1 MGPLTGVRVLDLGQY
16 ITGPYATSLL
26 AEMGAD
32 VIKVESPPDGDEFRS
47 WEKGK
52 VSPQFLTFNHGKRS
66 IVLDLKAMDQRAEFY
81 RLVKTADVLIENFRP
96 GVTSRLGIAYESVR
110 ELNPQLVYCSI
121 TGFGSDGPYA
131 DRPAYDSVALGF
143 SGISSLLM
151 NPEQPRLMG
160 PAMADIITGQTAA
173 FCVVSAL
180 TGRARS
186 GKGEYVEVNMLASLV
201 RFITGQVAK
210 QVINGT
216 EEGPYTRSTL
226 SQAYAFRTSEG
237 EVLLIHL
244 SSPEK
249 FWRSLCEAVGRE
261 DLLTHP
267 VFGQRGNRVKHYDA
281 LMKELEP
288 TFAART
294 QAEWLQILTAH
305 EVPCAPVNRVSQ
317 TLADPQV
324 QHLRI
329 VEVEEDPVL
338 GRIPRFRPPVK
349 WTGET
354 PDLVSRPPKLGEHT
368 EEILAEL
375 RQSNAY
381 SVVGNLD
388 DKNASETRME

>member
-47 WEKGK
+47 WERGK

-66 IVLDLKAMDQRAEFY
+66 MVLDLKATDQRAEFY

-96 GVTSRLGIAYESVR
+96 GVTDRLGIAYRSVR
-110 ELNPQLVYCSI
+110 EVNPQLVYCSI
-121 TGFGSDGPYA
+121 TGFGTDGPYA

-143 SGISSLLM
+143 SGLSSLLM
-151 NPEQPRLMG
+151 NPQQPRLMG
-160 PAMADIITGQTAA
+160 PAMADIITGQMAA
-173 FCVVSAL
+173 FFVVSAL
-180 TGRARS
+180 NGRTRT
-186 GKGEYVEVNMLASLV
+186 GKGEHVEVNMLASLV
-201 RFITGQVAK
+201 RFVTGQVAK
-210 QVINGT
+210 QVLIGS

-249 FWRSLCEAVGRE
+249 FWRSLCKAVGRE
-261 DLLTHP
+261 DLITHDA
-267 VFGQRGNRVKHYDA
+267 FAKHGSRVKNYDA

-288 TFAART
+288 TFATRTRT
-294 QAEWLQILTAH
+294 QWLEALIAH

-324 QHLRI
+324 RHLGI
-329 VEVEEDPVL
+329 MEVEEDPVL

-349 WTGET
+349 WTGVT
-354 PDLVSRPPKLGEHT
+354 PDLIRRPPKLGEHT
-368 EEILAEL
+368 QEILAEL
-375 RQSNAY
+375 HQSKA
-381 SVVGNLD
+381 
-388 DKNASETRME
+388 